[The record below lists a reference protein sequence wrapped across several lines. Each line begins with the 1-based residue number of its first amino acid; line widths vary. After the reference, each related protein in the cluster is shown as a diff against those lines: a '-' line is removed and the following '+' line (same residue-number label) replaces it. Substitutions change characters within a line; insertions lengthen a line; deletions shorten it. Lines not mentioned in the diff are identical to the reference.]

1 MGKNIEIKRTLYGE
15 IMTQVLIGLKWQF
28 TTIFAIFVMKRIS
41 IQGFMQ
47 AVFELDIQNQH
58 ENLHRTNFS
67 NCNSVKNLT
76 SNLFMNGMDENIALS
91 FEPIG
96 AEASR

>member
-1 MGKNIEIKRTLYGE
+1 
-15 IMTQVLIGLKWQF
+15 
-28 TTIFAIFVMKRIS
+28 MKIIS

-47 AVFELDIQNQH
+47 AVFEFDFQNQY

-67 NCNSVKNLT
+67 NCNSVKNLR
-76 SNLFMNGMDENIALS
+76 SNLFMEGMDKNIALS

-96 AEASR
+96 AKAFRWR